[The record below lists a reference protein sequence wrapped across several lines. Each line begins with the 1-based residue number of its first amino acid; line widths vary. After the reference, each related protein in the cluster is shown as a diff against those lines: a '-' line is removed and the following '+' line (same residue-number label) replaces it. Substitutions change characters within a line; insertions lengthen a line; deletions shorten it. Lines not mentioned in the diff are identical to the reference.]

1 MALNKTKELRYATIA
16 SDTSEMVLVG
26 TPVVFE
32 QPTTIYMEDGG
43 SYIEIIHRGALD
55 QCDLTDSTLKVNHD
69 DAMVPLARTPKT
81 MTLEITDQGLL
92 MRAKLAGDNPT
103 ALATYSAVKRGDLA
117 GMSFAFVVAENG
129 SSYDPDT
136 NTRHITAI
144 AKILEC
150 SIVEHPAYPAAS
162 VEARAAIT
170 ASRDESRAHAAA
182 RAKRIATLAR
192 AKRII
197 NHQEIGQ

>member
-1 MALNKTKELRYATIA
+1 MRKSKEVRFATIA
-16 SDTSEMVLVG
+16 SDASDMVLVG

-32 QPTTIYMEDGG
+32 QPTTIYMEDGS
-43 SYIEIIHRGALD
+43 SYTEIIHRGALD
-55 QCDLTDSTLKVNHD
+55 QCNLTDSTLKVNHD
-69 DAMVPLARTPKT
+69 DAMMPLARTPKT
-81 MTLEITDQGLL
+81 MTLEVTEQGLL
-92 MRAKLAGDNPT
+92 MRASLASDNPVS
-103 ALATYSAVKRGDLA
+103 LATYSAVKRGDLS

-136 NTRHITAI
+136 NTRHITTI

-150 SIVEHPAYPAAS
+150 SIVEHPAYPTAS

-182 RAKRIATLAR
+182 RAERIATLAR
-192 AKRII
+192 ARRII
-197 NHQEIGQ
+197 NHNEIGQ